1 MSDKQKL
8 KGRIL
13 TPLRVIENGE
23 VCFENGKITYVG
35 PARTDDGSHV
45 VTDYGD

>member
-35 PARTDDGSHV
+35 QPARMTEAML
-45 VTDYGD
+45 